1 MNTANNSINTLY
13 ATLAKALGPLA
24 AIYYKAFNYNKYL
37 AGTGFAAFITLGLFF
52 LMVALIN
59 LGDDSLPTDNSRKLG
74 DVIMPDRDI
83 DTLFDNVDKPE
94 EPDEQPED
102 IAQPEL
108 DLAPLAGVDVSVP
121 KPKANFAGSGSFFRD
136 GEYIPLFKV
145 TPIYPR
151 RAQERG
157 IMGYAVVSFT
167 ITETGTVEDAIALE
181 GYCGDPEDPN
191 AQMRECSIFNSAS
204 VRASLKLKYKPKIV
218 DGKPTAVEAVKH
230 RFTFKMEKN
239 D

>member
-1 MNTANNSINTLY
+1 MNTAANSINSFNQTISKVFGPIAALY
-13 ATLAKALGPLA
+13 L
-24 AIYYKAFNYNKYL
+24 KAFNYNKYL
-37 AGTGFAAFITLGLFF
+37 AGSGFAAFITLGLFF

-59 LGDDSLPTDNSRKLG
+59 LGDNSIPTDNSRKLG

-83 DTLFDNVDKPE
+83 DTMFDDVEKPE
-94 EPDEQPED
+94 EPEEQPED

-108 DLAPLAGVDVSVP
+108 DLAPLTGVDVSLP

-157 IMGYAVVSFT
+157 IMGYAIVAFT
-167 ITETGTVEDAIALE
+167 ITETGTVENAEPLE
-181 GYCGDPEDPN
+181 GACGDPTNPETAFRP
-191 AQMRECSIFNSAS
+191 CSIFNSAAS
-204 VRASLKLKYKPKIV
+204 RAAVKLKYKPKIV
-218 DGKPTAVEAVKH
+218 DGKAVRVDDVPHK
-230 RFTFKMEKN
+230 FTFILEE

>member
-1 MNTANNSINTLY
+1 MNTAVNSLNSAAQLLT
-13 ATLAKALGPLA
+13 KVVDPLA
-24 AIYYKAFNYNKYL
+24 ALYYRAFNYNKYL
-37 AGTGFAAFITLGLFF
+37 AGTGFAALITLGLFF
-52 LMVALIN
+52 LMVALIS
-59 LGDDSLPTDNSRKLG
+59 LGDDTLPTDNSRKLG

-94 EPDEQPED
+94 EPEEQPED

-108 DLAPLAGVDVSVP
+108 DLAPITGMDVSLP
-121 KPKANFAGSGSFFRD
+121 KPKANFAANGGFFRD

-167 ITETGTVEDAIALE
+167 ITETGTVENPEPLE
-181 GYCGDPEDPN
+181 GMCGDPTNPDTVFR
-191 AQMRECSIFNSAS
+191 ACSIFNSAAA
-204 VRASLKLKYKPKIV
+204 RAAGKLKYKPKIV
-218 DGKPTAVEAVKH
+218 DGKAVRVDNVPHK
-230 RFTFKMEKN
+230 FTFILEES
-239 D
+239 

>member
-1 MNTANNSINTLY
+1 MNTAVNSLNSAAQLLT
-13 ATLAKALGPLA
+13 KVVDPLA
-24 AIYYKAFNYNKYL
+24 ALYYRAFNYNKYL
-37 AGTGFAAFITLGLFF
+37 AGTGFAALITLGLFF
-52 LMVALIN
+52 LMVALIS
-59 LGDDSLPTDNSRKLG
+59 LGDDTLPTDNSRKLG

-94 EPDEQPED
+94 EPEEQPED

-108 DLAPLAGVDVSVP
+108 DLAPITGMDVSLP
-121 KPKANFAGSGSFFRD
+121 KPKANFAANGGFFRD

-167 ITETGTVEDAIALE
+167 ITETGTVENAEPLE
-181 GYCGDPEDPN
+181 GMCGDPTNPDTVFR
-191 AQMRECSIFNSAS
+191 ACSIFNSAAA
-204 VRASLKLKYKPKIV
+204 RAAGKLKYKPKIV
-218 DGKPTAVEAVKH
+218 DGKAVRVDNVPHK
-230 RFTFKMEKN
+230 FTFILEES
-239 D
+239 